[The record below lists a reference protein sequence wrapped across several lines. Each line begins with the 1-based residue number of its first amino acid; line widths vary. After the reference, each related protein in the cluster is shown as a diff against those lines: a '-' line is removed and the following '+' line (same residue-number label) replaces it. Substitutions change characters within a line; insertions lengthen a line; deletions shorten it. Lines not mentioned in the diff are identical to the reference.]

1 VIVCPDQN
9 GTPPKEEDLRRQLE
23 SRDPEKQIPALKA
36 IINDNGEKYPKLL
49 MPIIRGCINTKDKMV
64 KKLLNLYWENAEKRN
79 KDGTLLTEMILVCN
93 ALKNDLDHPNEYV
106 RGSTLRF
113 LCCMKEAEILESL
126 IPSITANLSHRH
138 SYVRKHAVITVYTV
152 FENNPDLIPDAPELI
167 DQFLVAESNPQA
179 KRNAFLVL
187 SLCDQE
193 RALNY
198 LNNNLGSISV
208 SHDGM
213 QLVAL
218 DLMRKVC
225 RQNSAAKSQYI
236 KVIFNLSTS
245 SSNALCFAAA
255 NTLLSLSKSPSAVR
269 ASLTAYCKLLAS
281 ESDSNVKLVILNRL
295 SAMSKHER
303 VLQDML
309 MDILRTLSSP
319 NIDIRRKTL
328 QLAMSLVSPRNV
340 DDVVALLKKELI
352 KADLPESKSDS
363 KADPYR
369 KLLIDTIHAC
379 AVKCPQVVGS
389 VSQVLLSSLDDDNA
403 TFALTVAHFVREI
416 VHEYPELRSEIVSQ
430 LVTSLSSIRSAEV
443 YRVAV
448 WILGEYSEPEASGV
462 CLEAILAAVGPLP
475 LTDEKQAAPAAI
487 ADFSSSSSSSS
498 SSASRG
504 PMVLADGTYASQSSL
519 APSSPTSPSASSS
532 ATPSLRSLILDGAY
546 LLCAGLC
553 NAVSKLTLKA
563 QQALEDEE
571 EKRKLTGQTL
581 QLMVSILQ
589 HGTSHPTR
597 PIDTDSAQ
605 RISFFIQALLQPNL
619 YAAIVLSD
627 CREAFGKMLAEQ
639 RSKEQSTDF
648 KVETAVAVSTKADAK
663 DKDQDK
669 AESVDSLLTIRQLGA
684 LPDESK
690 EEEEVDFMKPLSSKK
705 TESTLGI
712 HANKLNRVYQLTG
725 FADPVY
731 AEATLTVMEYDIL
744 MDVLIANQT
753 NHTLQNL
760 TLELHTSGDLKV
772 LERPQTYTV
781 PGQGVLK
788 LSCSIKVTSTESGMV
803 FGNIVYSSASGTQ
816 KNIIVLNN
824 LHVDIMDYI
833 EPATCSDKAFR
844 TMWSEFEWENKVA
857 VNTDIPDLM
866 NYMNHIIKITNMKCQ
881 TPTAALRGVSNFLAA
896 NLYARSLFGEDA
908 LLNLNIE
915 KQKNGKIG
923 GYIRIRTKQQGI
935 ALSLGDKITAQ
946 QRFETA

>member
-1 VIVCPDQN
+1 
-9 GTPPKEEDLRRQLE
+9 
-23 SRDPEKQIPALKA
+23 
-36 IINDNGEKYPKLL
+36 
-49 MPIIRGCINTKDKMV
+49 
-64 KKLLNLYWENAEKRN
+64 
-79 KDGTLLTEMILVCN
+79 
-93 ALKNDLDHPNEYV
+93 
-106 RGSTLRF
+106 
-113 LCCMKEAEILESL
+113 
-126 IPSITANLSHRH
+126 
-138 SYVRKHAVITVYTV
+138 
-152 FENNPDLIPDAPELI
+152 
-167 DQFLVAESNPQA
+167 
-179 KRNAFLVL
+179 
-187 SLCDQE
+187 
-193 RALNY
+193 
-198 LNNNLGSISV
+198 
-208 SHDGM
+208 
-213 QLVAL
+213 
-218 DLMRKVC
+218 
-225 RQNSAAKSQYI
+225 
-236 KVIFNLSTS
+236 
-245 SSNALCFAAA
+245 
-255 NTLLSLSKSPSAVR
+255 
-269 ASLTAYCKLLAS
+269 
-281 ESDSNVKLVILNRL
+281 
-295 SAMSKHER
+295 
-303 VLQDML
+303 
-309 MDILRTLSSP
+309 
-319 NIDIRRKTL
+319 
-328 QLAMSLVSPRNV
+328 
-340 DDVVALLKKELI
+340 
-352 KADLPESKSDS
+352 
-363 KADPYR
+363 
-369 KLLIDTIHAC
+369 
-379 AVKCPQVVGS
+379 
-389 VSQVLLSSLDDDNA
+389 
-403 TFALTVAHFVREI
+403 
-416 VHEYPELRSEIVSQ
+416 
-430 LVTSLSSIRSAEV
+430 
-443 YRVAV
+443 
-448 WILGEYSEPEASGV
+448 
-462 CLEAILAAVGPLP
+462 
-475 LTDEKQAAPAAI
+475 
-487 ADFSSSSSSSS
+487 
-498 SSASRG
+498 
-504 PMVLADGTYASQSSL
+504 MVLADGTYASQSSL

-744 MDVLIANQT
+744 MDVLIANQSK
-753 NHTLQNL
+753 HTLQNR